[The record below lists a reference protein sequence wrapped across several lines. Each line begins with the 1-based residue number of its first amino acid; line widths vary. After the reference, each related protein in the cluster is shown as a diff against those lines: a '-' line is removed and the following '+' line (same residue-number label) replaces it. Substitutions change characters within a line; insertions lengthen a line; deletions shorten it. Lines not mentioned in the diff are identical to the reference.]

1 MGAMTDGG
9 TPGETETGPDDPAP
23 AAAER
28 APLHLR
34 VRRVLIGR
42 GAVVPLAT
50 AHGLAAAGDA
60 FVSVSLAGSLF
71 FNVSP
76 NASRQQILLYLLITM
91 APLAVLS
98 PLVGP
103 AIDRFRRSQRFVAA
117 GFFAARAAFCLVL
130 AMTLL
135 QLAFYPLVLL
145 LLIVSKASGVVKQT
159 LVQTLVDDPEEL
171 VATNARL
178 ARFASVT
185 ASIAVAAATGVFAAF
200 GPEWSLRGAAILFAA
215 AAFFVLRARPRSAPA
230 PVHDDVEYAETHL
243 PTVVVS
249 SIGMLAIRAAVG
261 FFIFTLAFTL
271 RRSSEPAIVYGLGA
285 AAYGAGAFL
294 GHTAATVLRRW
305 FREEQLIGLS
315 LALPAAFTAVGILGT
330 SVPLLVVISGLVGL
344 STTLGR
350 NAFDALL
357 QRRAPEALLG
367 RAGARYETRF
377 QLAWVFGGVLATAIS
392 LPAEASMTVLTAI
405 YVPALVVFVRGVREA
420 HRFEGPPQDHLG
432 GAHGRLAMAHQALE
446 AGSVRVAIVDAAA
459 AVDLAQSVAG
469 PAARVVDD
477 RRHLDAL
484 RAAAIDVQQTVTDAD
499 ARRALQLADAI
510 VETMAAA
517 GSVSGPTDDEATLRA
532 AGRTTPTS
540 PRPSD

>member
-1 MGAMTDGG
+1 MTSGG
-9 TPGETETGPDDPAP
+9 TRGETGTTDDAS
-23 AAAER
+23 AAR
-28 APLHLR
+28 APLHER
-34 VRRVLIGR
+34 IRRVLIGR
-42 GAVVPLAT
+42 GAVVPLAA

-117 GFFAARAAFCLVL
+117 GFFSARALFCLVL

-185 ASIAVAAATGVFAAF
+185 ASIAVVVATGVFAAL
-200 GPEWSLRGAAILFAA
+200 GPEWSLRGAAILFAVA
-215 AAFFVLRARPRSAPA
+215 AVFVLRVRPRSAPA
-230 PVHDDVEYAETHL
+230 SVPDDVEYAETHL

-285 AAYGAGAFL
+285 AAYGVGAFL

-315 LALPAAFTAVGILGT
+315 LALPAAFTTVGILGT
-330 SVPLLVVISGLVGL
+330 SVPLLVLISGLVGL

-432 GAHGRLAMAHQALE
+432 GAHGRLVMAHQALE
-446 AGSVRVAIVDAAA
+446 AGSTRVAIVDASA

-469 PAARVVDD
+469 TTAVTVDD
-477 RRHLDAL
+477 RRHLEAL
-484 RAAAIDVQQTVTDAD
+484 RTAAIDVDQTVTDTD
-499 ARRALQLADAI
+499 ARRALQLAEAI
-510 VETMAAA
+510 IETMTVAA
-517 GSVSGPTDDEATLRA
+517 GASVLAASDAALRA
-532 AGRTTPTS
+532 AGQTTPTT
-540 PRPSD
+540 PTPSD

>member
-9 TPGETETGPDDPAP
+9 PPGETDTSDNAPDERDP
-23 AAAER
+23 R
-28 APLHLR
+28 HVR
-34 VRRVLIGR
+34 IRRVLIGR
-42 GAVVPLAT
+42 GAVVPLAA

-103 AIDRFRRSQRFVAA
+103 GIDRFRQSQRFVAA
-117 GFFAARAAFCLVL
+117 GFFAARAAFCLAL
-130 AMTLL
+130 ALTLL

-185 ASIAVAAATGVFAAF
+185 ASLAVAAATGVFAAF
-200 GPEWSLRGAAILFAA
+200 GPEWSLRGGAILFALA
-215 AAFFVLRARPRSAPA
+215 GVFVLRVRPRSRP
-230 PVHDDVEYAETHL
+230 PLVHDDVEYAETHL

-315 LALPAAFTAVGILGT
+315 LALPAAFTAIGILGT
-330 SVPLLVVISGLVGL
+330 SVPLLVLISGLVGL

-350 NAFDALL
+350 NAFDGLL

-420 HRFEGPPQDHLG
+420 LRFEGPPHHHLG
-432 GAHGRLAMAHQALE
+432 GAHARLVMANQALE
-446 AGSVRVAIVDAAA
+446 AGSIRIAIVDASAG
-459 AVDLAQSVAG
+459 VDLAQSVAG
-469 PAARVVDD
+469 PASMTVDD
-477 RRHLDAL
+477 RRHLEAL
-484 RAAAIDVQQTVTDAD
+484 RAAAIDVQQTVTDTD
-499 ARRALQLADAI
+499 ARRALQLAEAI
-510 VETMAAA
+510 IETMSVA
-517 GSVSGPTDDEATLRA
+517 GDASFPTDDDAALRA
-532 AGRTTPTS
+532 AGRSIPTTPT
-540 PRPSD
+540 PSD